1 MFHVIVNANSVVQQ
15 VSQIK
20 KDYGWNSRTC
30 ICENSKY
37 LLSIAKLYLLLNTVS
52 TKKTNTIA
60 TNVTST
66 ASINCHIKKVRDCY
80 ILHAVLLVII
90 LLLII
95 IITCYYYA
103 KHFKIFRIQNRMCYY
118 FDDIIKLEDFD
129 LDGILID
136 KKSHENILIYVI

>member
-20 KDYGWNSRTC
+20 KDYDWNSRTC

-103 KHFKIFRIQNRMCYY
+103 KQK
-118 FDDIIKLEDFD
+118 DII
-129 LDGILID
+129 
-136 KKSHENILIYVI
+136 ENGK